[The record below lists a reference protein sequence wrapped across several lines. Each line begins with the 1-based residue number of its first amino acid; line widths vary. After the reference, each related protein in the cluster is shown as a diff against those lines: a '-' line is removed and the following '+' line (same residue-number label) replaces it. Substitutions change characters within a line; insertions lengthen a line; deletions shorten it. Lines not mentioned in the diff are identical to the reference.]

1 MSESKY
7 PIAIFELIQKGQ
19 GSGFIRDDTKNTPNP
34 MEIIFPKNRAL
45 INRSV
50 VREES
55 EKNPGT
61 FINVPTRYIYG
72 CELIREA
79 DQKKEN
85 VLPNPKMDRIEFKN
99 GLLTCAKDGA
109 TVGQYN
115 WLKTHAQNL
124 TNEKRLKHLDPI
136 FKEIKPAETSHEIN
150 KNEFAIAEAVMYIR
164 NLMTEKG
171 GRFIFQEE
179 RVDAICNQFGIY
191 ADSYEAKIQAL
202 TAYAKHNPVFF
213 LEESKK
219 TEQIVLI
226 QVQHGI
232 KLKVIEFTGN
242 TAMYVK
248 KDIKIKTFSG
258 NLSDEKKVNS
268 LANYFQTVD
277 GREAYE
283 LFAAELAA
291 AKSDS
296 LKNN

>member
-1 MSESKY
+1 MAESKY
-7 PIAIFELIQKGQ
+7 PIAIFELVQKGQ
-19 GSGFIRDDTKNTPNP
+19 GSGFVRDDTRNTPNP
-34 MEIIFPKNRAL
+34 MEIVFPKNRAL

-50 VREES
+50 VREKS
-55 EKNPGT
+55 EKNEGV

-72 CELIREA
+72 CELIKEV

-85 VLPNPKMDRIEFKN
+85 ILPNPRTDRVEFKN
-99 GLLTCAKDGA
+99 GLLTVPKDGA
-109 TVGQYN
+109 TVGLYN
-115 WLKTHAQNL
+115 WMTTHAQNL
-124 TNEKRLKHLDPI
+124 SNENRLKHLDPI
-136 FKEIKPAETSHEIN
+136 FKEIKPAETAQEIN

-171 GRFIFQEE
+171 GKFIFQEE

-219 TEQIVLI
+219 SEQIVLI
-226 QVQHGI
+226 QVSHGV
-232 KLKVIEFTGN
+232 KLKVIEFVGN
-242 TAMYVK
+242 TAMYVS
-248 KDIKIKTFSG
+248 KDIKIKTFTG
-258 NLSDEKKVNS
+258 NLSDEKKINA

-283 LFAAELAA
+283 LFAAELAE
-291 AKSDS
+291 AKSNS